1 VIRTATADDLPL
13 AHELWLGFGAEVA
26 DAPWRDPDQDEELE
40 EIDRLVA
47 EGVVL
52 LAEEED
58 GATGIAFGSMTGTR
72 VAELRGL
79 YVRPAA
85 RRAGVAAELMR
96 EFAARVRA
104 LGADVV
110 ELDVLVHN
118 EDARAVYER
127 WGFQPV
133 EVQLAVQLDELEPRL
148 ARADGPTFGSVH
160 VQTDDVGAVE
170 RAVHK
175 VLPRLGRSA
184 GTSVTGPR
192 NGWVAVH
199 DELIDR
205 EPKLLY
211 QLARELSYALPA
223 VTLAIGVEQG
233 TAVRYN
239 LFDRGGAV
247 DEYLSVPEYEG
258 PLPPGDV
265 VALGS
270 NPTVVARLTGA
281 DPQRVREV
289 ARTATSA
296 AELPP
301 PLELVAQIAAVM
313 GVAEADHGWRGD

>member
-1 VIRTATADDLPL
+1 VIRPATADDLPL

-26 DAPWRDPDQDEELE
+26 DAPWRDPDQDEELD
-40 EIDRLVA
+40 EIDRLVT

-52 LAEEED
+52 LAEEDD
-58 GATGIAFGSMTGTR
+58 GAAGIAFGSMTGTR

-96 EFAARVRA
+96 EFAARVRG
-104 LGADVV
+104 LGAEVV

-133 EVQLAVQLDELEPRL
+133 EVQLAVRLDELEPRL
-148 ARADGPTFGSVH
+148 ARAAGPTFGSVH

-205 EPKLLY
+205 EPKHLY

-313 GVAEADHGWRGD
+313 GVGEADHGWRGD